1 MNNLD
6 ILIKTCVELGSA
18 QTIENLGLSSG
29 EISRNKAISVYGT
42 YFVKA
47 ERDGRIQPY
56 RQGKGK
62 NGTKYFR
69 VVDILTLRAK
79 DALKA
84 ELL

>member
-18 QTIENLGLSSG
+18 QTIETLGISSG
-29 EISRNKAISVYGT
+29 EISRNKAISVYGS
-42 YFVKA
+42 YFLKA
-47 ERDGRIQPY
+47 EKEVRIRPY
-56 RQGKGK
+56 RVGNGK

-69 VVDILTLRAK
+69 VVDILSLRAK
-79 DALKA
+79 DALRA